1 MGTWGRQECRLDRRT
16 SYSIL
21 FYRLLSLL
29 ASQPFLFFAWKKKHL
44 VREEKKKKKKKKEE
58 AEEVKDE
65 EEEEEEEPTEEL
77 DKIMVPSGTGG
88 GFGFPGTS
96 KLMEAAQVVVSIVL
110 LITHVWDVLAL
121 VIVKITRRMAQS

>member
-1 MGTWGRQECRLDRRT
+1 M
-16 SYSIL
+16 
-21 FYRLLSLL
+21 
-29 ASQPFLFFAWKKKHL
+29 

-110 LITHVWDVLAL
+110 LITHV
-121 VIVKITRRMAQS
+121 